1 MTSIA
6 HRLVRNLEGSLH
18 AYPYVHKNQFS
29 VESSRKETTFIDGA
43 EAAFATLLR
52 AFFGTPPMAADYELT
67 YWLERHGAFGYPD
80 KVRVVDT
87 TGSGGSCAT
96 RPRRLVTKVKY

>member
-1 MTSIA
+1 
-6 HRLVRNLEGSLH
+6 
-18 AYPYVHKNQFS
+18 
-29 VESSRKETTFIDGA
+29 
-43 EAAFATLLR
+43 
-52 AFFGTPPMAADYELT
+52 MAADYELT
-67 YWLERHGAFGYPD
+67 YWLERHDAFGYPD